1 MCHAGASGTAS
12 SPCRCQRQ
20 EQWSRDREEARGP
33 GTLGE
38 VEGRRGA
45 IMQGLRASRRMATFM
60 LSEMVERLGS
70 EVRCD
75 LT

>member
-1 MCHAGASGTAS
+1 MCDAGASGTAS

-38 VEGRRGA
+38 VEGSPGHDYA
-45 IMQGLRASRRMATFM
+45 GPQSVSTDGHFYAK
-60 LSEMVERLGS
+60 
-70 EVRCD
+70 
-75 LT
+75 